1 MELRRD
7 QIVALV
13 LLSGLITGLL
23 ILALGVW
30 IPIPWNVVGRA
41 VGGFFTN
48 TLRINLTWMDW
59 TRPTAIFFSGL
70 GIGLVIMTLWD
81 IISPTQSKQGFL
93 PIETTRGEKF
103 FLSIISFIGIM
114 IVTLAIFP
122 ELPET
127 APDRLWYAVALA
139 GVWVVVLDIWG

>member
-7 QIVALV
+7 QVVALV

-23 ILALGVW
+23 ILTLGVW
-30 IPIPWNVVGRA
+30 LPIPWNTVGTA
-41 VGGFFTN
+41 VGSFFTN

-59 TRPTAIFFSGL
+59 TRPTAVFFRGL

-103 FLSIISFIGIM
+103 FLSVISFIGIM

-122 ELPET
+122 EMAET
-127 APDRLWYAVALA
+127 APNRLWYAVALA

>member
-13 LLSGLITGLL
+13 LLSGLVTGLL
-23 ILALGVW
+23 ILLLGVW
-30 IPIPWNVVGRA
+30 LPIPWGTVGGAVGR
-41 VGGFFTN
+41 FFTD
-48 TLRINLTWMDW
+48 TLRINLRWMDW

-81 IISPTQSKQGFL
+81 IISPTRSKKGFL

-103 FLSIISFIGIM
+103 FLSVISFIGIM

-127 APDRLWYAVALA
+127 APERLWYAVALA

>member
-30 IPIPWNVVGRA
+30 LPIPWTTVGRA
-41 VGGFFTN
+41 VGSFFTD
-48 TLRINLTWMDW
+48 TLNINLTWMDW

-81 IISPTQSKQGFL
+81 IINPTRSTKGFL

-127 APDRLWYAVALA
+127 APERLWYAVALG

>member
-13 LLSGLITGLL
+13 LLSGLVTGLL
-23 ILALGVW
+23 ILALGSW
-30 IPIPWNVVGRA
+30 LPIPWIAVGNA
-41 VGGFFTN
+41 IGGFFRN
-48 TLRINLTWMDW
+48 TLNINLTWMDW

-81 IISPTQSKQGFL
+81 IISPTLSTKGFL

-127 APDRLWYAVALA
+127 APQRLWYAVALG